1 MNCSYKAVVLA
12 GSRWVNTGLSSD
24 TNEGYVPFKSPDVAL
39 ARFCLIGKAL
49 TCEMEHGLSVLY

>member
-1 MNCSYKAVVLA
+1 MLA
-12 GSRWVNTGLSSD
+12 GSRWVNTGLSND

-39 ARFCLIGKAL
+39 ARFCLVGKAV